1 MTILKEYKERVF
13 RLVPAVVVVLF
24 LMTLPIFADLAFISL
39 FTKILIFGL
48 LVMSLDLL
56 VGYTGL
62 LAFGHAAFF
71 GIAAYTTAIL
81 TRHYDITS
89 FWLAAPAGVVMAVF
103 AACIFGFVALRVSG
117 IYFLLITLAMGQ
129 LVYGIV
135 HTSVGPLGAFTG
147 ASDGIGGVPYPE
159 IFGFSFVAETYYY
172 FAFVAFAVCSLFL
185 YWITKSP
192 FGYGLQGIRES
203 AIRARALGYN
213 TWLYQYIAFII
224 AGLFAGVAGVL
235 YIYYNGFISPE
246 GVGIGASGL
255 LWLMLIIGGS
265 GTLWGSLI
273 GSGVILVLQYFVGGF
288 TPERWPL
295 ILGVC
300 FVGVIMFF
308 RGGIL
313 PQFTHL
319 WKKVNPYRRPKG

>member
-1 MTILKEYKERVF
+1 VRKERLF
-13 RLVPAVVVVLF
+13 RFAPSILVGL
-24 LMTLPIFADLAFISL
+24 LILTLPLYADLSIVSL
-39 FTKILIFGL
+39 FTKILVYGL

-62 LAFGHAAFF
+62 MAFGHAAFF
-71 GIAAYTTAIL
+71 GITTYTTAIL
-81 TRHYDITS
+81 TKHYNVTS
-89 FWLAAPAGVVMAVF
+89 FWLAAPAGVVMAAF
-103 AACIFGFVALRVSG
+103 AASIFGLVALRVSG

-135 HTSVGPLGAFTG
+135 HTSVGPLGKLTG
-147 ASDGIGGVPYPE
+147 ASDGIGGVEYPE
-159 IFGFSFVAETYYY
+159 ILGFSFQAETYYY
-172 FAFVAFAVCSLFL
+172 FTLVAFAVCALLL

-192 FGYGLQGIRES
+192 FGCSLQGIRES
-203 AIRARALGYN
+203 DIRARALGYN

-224 AGLFAGVAGVL
+224 GGFFAGVAGVL

-255 LWLMLIIGGS
+255 LWVMLIIGGT
-265 GTLWGSLI
+265 GTLWGGLI
-273 GSGVILVLQYFVGGF
+273 GSGVILSLQYFVGSF

-300 FVGVIMFF
+300 FVGVIMFY

-313 PQFTHL
+313 PQLIHL
-319 WKKVNPYRRPKG
+319 WKKVNYYGRPNG